1 MYVPTAETVSNDQ
14 LLQELTVGRKLYIQN
29 CGSCHNLYKPEKYT
43 ADKWAH
49 EIDEMK
55 AQAKITDEQA
65 TLILKYLLGF
75 KSSES

>member
-1 MYVPTAETVSNDQ
+1 MPTAETVNNDQ

-55 AQAKITDEQA
+55 AQAKITDVQA
-65 TLILKYLLGF
+65 ALIFKYLIGVN
-75 KSSES
+75 SNQS